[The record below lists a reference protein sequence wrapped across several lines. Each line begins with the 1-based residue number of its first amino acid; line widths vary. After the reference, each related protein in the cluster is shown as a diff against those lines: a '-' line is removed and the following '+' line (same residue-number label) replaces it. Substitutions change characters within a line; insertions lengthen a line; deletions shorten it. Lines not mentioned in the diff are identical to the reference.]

1 MSNGNGTDAGTD
13 VVAQLTQAVSDW
25 LGTAADV
32 PATPATPG
40 APATGAVTAQLI
52 TNVTPP
58 IPLTGQGGGG
68 GWGGALLSW
77 IQPTISGSL
86 PIIGPVNVA
95 PYGAANPA
103 VGTAVFYSVLALAGY
118 GLYKLIFRR

>member
-1 MSNGNGTDAGTD
+1 MMNDTGMSTD
-13 VVAQLTQAVSDW
+13 VVAQLQQALSDW
-25 LGTAADV
+25 LGTAADAPTSGAAP
-32 PATPATPG
+32 PA
-40 APATGAVTAQLI
+40 AVAAVLV

-58 IPLTGQGGGG
+58 IDLSGQGGGG
-68 GWGGALLSW
+68 GFGGALLKW

-103 VGTAVFYSVLALAGY
+103 VG
-118 GLYKLIFRR
+118 